1 MCHTCEKTVRVV
13 HQLAS
18 ILGTKHSVYA
28 VIRHPTSIVCSRQ
41 YSRPFSVDLAC
52 LHKYL
57 AKQTAYCSVAL
68 CHDILGEQG
77 GFGGM
82 HRGIIST

>member
-1 MCHTCEKTVRVV
+1 MCYTCEKTVRVV

-28 VIRHPTSIVCSRQ
+28 VIRHPTSVLFSRQ
-41 YSRPFSVDLAC
+41 HGRPFSFDLAC

-57 AKQTAYCSVAL
+57 AKQTAYGSVAL

-82 HRGIIST
+82 HGGIIRT